1 MSRTLLS
8 LAGFQVI
15 ISGRF
20 WVIAEDL
27 PIITNNQAGSVIAYV
42 TEGVMYIYV
51 THKNY
56 AESVN
61 SNTFYADAFKGYY
74 WGTVHPRTTATSA

>member
-1 MSRTLLS
+1 MSRTPLS

-27 PIITNNQAGSVIAYV
+27 QIGTGAGS
-42 TEGVMYIYV
+42 G
-51 THKNY
+51 
-56 AESVN
+56 
-61 SNTFYADAFKGYY
+61 NTMPKDLQTQLRLA
-74 WGTVHPRTTATSA
+74 